1 MTMKPHFAS
10 ETSVPVERS
19 RVELEK
25 LLRRYEADQFVSG
38 WEEGRAMVGFRIAGR
53 TVRLEVPMPTLKDV
67 ERDGANRR
75 RSPAQKTAALAQ
87 MERQRWRALL
97 LLTKAKLEACALGL
111 ETFEQAFLAGI
122 VTPNGQTIGQRLVQ
136 QLDEIQKGG
145 AIKLLPGA
153 P

>member
-1 MTMKPHFAS
+1 MKPHFAS

-19 RVELEK
+19 RAELEN

-38 WEEGRAMVGFRIAGR
+38 WEESRAMVGFRIAGR
-53 TVRLEVPMPTLKDV
+53 TVRLEVPMPTLRDV

-75 RSPAQKTAALAQ
+75 RSPAKKTAALAQ

>member
-1 MTMKPHFAS
+1 MKPHFAS

-53 TVRLEVPMPTLKDV
+53 TVRLEVPMPTLRDV
-67 ERDGANRR
+67 
-75 RSPAQKTAALAQ
+75 QKTPSGRQRRAPSSQTAVLAQ

-122 VTPNGQTIGQRLVQ
+122 VTPNGRTIGQRLVQ

>member
-1 MTMKPHFAS
+1 MKPHFAS

-19 RVELEK
+19 RAELEK

-53 TVRLEVPMPTLKDV
+53 TVRLEVPMPTLRDV
-67 ERDGANRR
+67 
-75 RSPAQKTAALAQ
+75 QKTPSGRQRRAPSSQTAVLAQ

>member
-1 MTMKPHFAS
+1 MKPHFAS

-19 RVELEK
+19 RAELEK

-67 ERDGANRR
+67 
-75 RSPAQKTAALAQ
+75 QKKGSRKPPVLALAQ

-153 P
+153 T

>member
-1 MTMKPHFAS
+1 MKPHFAS

-19 RVELEK
+19 RAELEK

-67 ERDGANRR
+67 QKKGARK
-75 RSPAQKTAALAQ
+75 PPVLALAQ

-153 P
+153 T

>member
-1 MTMKPHFAS
+1 MKPHFAS

-19 RVELEK
+19 RAELEK

-67 ERDGANRR
+67 
-75 RSPAQKTAALAQ
+75 QKTPSGRQRRAPSSQAAVLAQ

-145 AIKLLPGA
+145 AIKLLPVA